1 MKKIMMAL
9 TLVACGAIQAHAQQ
23 SMPNYG
29 KVQSNAF
36 LGRTSASAFSSNRF
50 RSGVYNSAV
59 PRYNYSSVN
68 RNLFQGVGG
77 TQPAAATRSKPF
89 SQVQRG
95 PSTSPYLGL
104 VADNPFTSTTTN
116 YFKNVRPQIEQ
127 QQANDKLMAQ
137 NIKMQQQLQQLA
149 TKPPY
154 DPTGS
159 EDRAP
164 TGHSA
169 VFQQQGGMYGNPG
182 GYYQAAPIR
191 SVRQK
196 R

>member
-9 TLVACGAIQAHAQQ
+9 TLVACGALQANAQQ

-29 KVQSNAF
+29 KVQSSAMR
-36 LGRTSASAFSSNRF
+36 GRTSASNFTSNRF
-50 RSGVYNSAV
+50 RTGVYNSAV
-59 PRYNYSSVN
+59 PRFNYSNVN
-68 RNLFQGVGG
+68 RNLFQGAMA
-77 TQPAAATRSKPF
+77 TQPSAARSKPF

-95 PSTSPYLGL
+95 PNTSPYMGL

-149 TKPPY
+149 AKPPY
-154 DPTGS
+154 DPTGD

-169 VFQQQGGMYGNPG
+169 VFQEQGGMYGNPG
-182 GYYQAAPIR
+182 GYYQHVPIR
-191 SVRQK
+191 SVRQG

>member
-1 MKKIMMAL
+1 MKRIMMAL
-9 TLVACGAIQAHAQQ
+9 TLVVCGAIEANAQQ

-29 KVQSNAF
+29 QVQSSAIR
-36 LGRTSASAFSSNRF
+36 GRTSASAFSSNRF

-68 RNLFQGVGG
+68 RNLFSGVVGA
-77 TQPAAATRSKPF
+77 QPTAARSKPF
-89 SQVQRG
+89 SQVQKG
-95 PSTSPYLGL
+95 PSTSPYMGL
-104 VADNPFTSTTTN
+104 VADNPYTSTTSN
-116 YFKNVRPQIEQ
+116 YFNRVRPQIEQ

-159 EDRAP
+159 EERAP

-169 VFQQQGGMYGNPG
+169 VFQQNGGMYGNAG
-182 GYYQAAPIR
+182 GYYPQVPVR